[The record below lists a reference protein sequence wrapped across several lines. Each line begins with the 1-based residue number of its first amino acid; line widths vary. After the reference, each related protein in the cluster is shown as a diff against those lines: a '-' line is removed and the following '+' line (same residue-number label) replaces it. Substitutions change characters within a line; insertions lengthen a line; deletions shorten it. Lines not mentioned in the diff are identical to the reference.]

1 MHTPPTQSIPN
12 IRLRNVMALYK
23 QFVEHRVALGEPPMG
38 LERAYAQHIV
48 ISPSLWSQIKGGR
61 SIGDALARQIENKSE
76 KSPGWLDELHPDTA
90 PDPAEEKFIAMCRD
104 AWRGGNRKTRTELTR
119 SVAAALGL

>member
-1 MHTPPTQSIPN
+1 
-12 IRLRNVMALYK
+12 MALYK

-76 KSPGWLDELHPDTA
+76 KTIGWLDELHPDTA
-90 PDPAEEKFIAMCRD
+90 PDPAEEKFLAMCRD
-104 AWRGGNRKTRTELTR
+104 AWRGGNRKTRTDLKR
-119 SVAAALGL
+119 FVAGVLGA